1 MAGFAVR
8 ALQVGILAIVRSYKK
23 ELVRKGLMA
32 QVAAARVSSLA
43 EQAEVGKVKLAVR
56 SVTQTL
62 SENVAPSRSGNR

>member
-62 SENVAPSRSGNR
+62 SENIAPSRSGNR